1 MPGPLDGLFVLDLT
15 WALAGPYASM
25 ILGDLGARVIKV
37 EKPGEGDPSR
47 VFGPFVNGVSS
58 YFASISRGKKSV
70 AIDFKTSAGRELIKK
85 LAAKAD
91 VLVENFRPGSLEKL
105 GLDYPSIREVN
116 PKIIYASCSGF
127 GSSGRYRDK
136 ASMDIIVQGMAG
148 TMSITGEPGQAPA
161 RVGFSVGDIGA
172 GLYLTIGILT
182 ALYQRQLSGQGQCLE
197 TCLLDTQLALLE
209 NAAARFL
216 LTGENPEPMGSR
228 HPLITPF
235 QAFKTKDGYMVLAL
249 ATQKHWQLF
258 WEKVG
263 QAELAKEER
272 FVDNDARCKHH
283 AELEAIINN
292 LTCTRTTKEWVAEL
306 EEAGL
311 PCAPVNT
318 MADILTDPHV
328 TERGIVAEVKDKRA
342 GVLRLINNPLR
353 FSRTPARLKDGIPAL
368 GEHTEEV
375 LKDILGLSNMEIEH
389 LAKTGAIAK

>member
-70 AIDFKTSAGRELIKK
+70 AIDFKTAAGRELIKK

-136 ASMDIIVQGMAG
+136 ASMDVIVQGMAG
-148 TMSITGEPGQAPA
+148 AMSITGEPGRAPA

-172 GLYLTIGILT
+172 GLYLAIGILT

-216 LTGENPEPMGSR
+216 LAGENPEPMGSR
-228 HPLITPF
+228 HPVITPF

-292 LTCTRTTKEWVAEL
+292 LTCTRTTKEWLAEL

-311 PCAPVNT
+311 PCGPVNT

-342 GVLRLINNPLR
+342 GTLRLINNPLR

-375 LKDILGLSNMEIEH
+375 LKEILGLSNMEIEH